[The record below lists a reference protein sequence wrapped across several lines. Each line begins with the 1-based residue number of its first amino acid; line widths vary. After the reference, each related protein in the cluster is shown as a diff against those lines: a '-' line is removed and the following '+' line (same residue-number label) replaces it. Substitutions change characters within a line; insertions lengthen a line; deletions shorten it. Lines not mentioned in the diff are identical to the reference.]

1 MKKYIL
7 LCNVVVWSII
17 GVLHIGRKSADKHY
31 ANILDG
37 NIEALSQQEI
47 GCSNSWTCYVSL
59 KKGAGCYKCATPC
72 IWKKIKIHP
81 LQNRITQANV
91 SDRRII
97 FTCYSFTYGIFIRS
111 TMNIGFDLHR
121 GNV

>member
-1 MKKYIL
+1 MDVLCEFKKKEQDAI
-7 LCNVVVWSII
+7 NVP
-17 GVLHIGRKSADKHY
+17 LHVFG
-31 ANILDG
+31 
-37 NIEALSQQEI
+37 
-47 GCSNSWTCYVSL
+47 
-59 KKGAGCYKCATPC
+59 
-72 IWKKIKIHP
+72 KKIKIHP

-111 TMNIGFDLHR
+111 TMNIRFDLHR